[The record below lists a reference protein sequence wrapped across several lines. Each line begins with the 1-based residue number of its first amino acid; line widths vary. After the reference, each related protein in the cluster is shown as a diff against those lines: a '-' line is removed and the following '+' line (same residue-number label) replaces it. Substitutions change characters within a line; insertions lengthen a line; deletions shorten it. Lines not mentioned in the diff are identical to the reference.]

1 MTEHF
6 KIADELQSFGQE
18 GFDNYFRSFGQLSK
32 GYQAIAAEWT
42 DYSKQ
47 VFENSTKAY
56 EKMVGAK
63 SVEDAIEVQTKYAK
77 KAYDAHIAEMTKL
90 GEMYA
95 SLMQTAFNPW
105 AR

>member
-6 KIADELQSFGQE
+6 KIADEFQNFGPAN
-18 GFDNYFRSFGQLSK
+18 FDNYFRSFGELNK
-32 GYQAIAAEWT
+32 GFQGIAAEWT
-42 DYSKQ
+42 DYSKK

-95 SLMQTAFNPW
+95 SLIQTAFKPQ

>member
-6 KIADELQSFGQE
+6 KIADELQSFGQD
-18 GFDNYFRSFGQLSK
+18 GFDNYFRSFGQLNK
-32 GYQAIAAEWT
+32 GFQAIATEWT

-95 SLMQTAFNPW
+95 RLMQTAFKTW

>member
-6 KIADELQSFGQE
+6 KIADEFQNFGKD
-18 GFDNYFRSFGQLSK
+18 GFDNYFRSFGQLNK
-32 GYQAIAAEWT
+32 GFQAIATEWT

-77 KAYDAHIAEMTKL
+77 KAYETHMAEMTKL

-95 SLMQTAFNPW
+95 SLMQTVFNPR

>member
-6 KIADELQSFGQE
+6 KIADEFQNFGPAN
-18 GFDNYFRSFGQLSK
+18 FDNYFHSFGELNK
-32 GYQAIAAEWT
+32 GFQGIAAEWT
-42 DYSKQ
+42 EYSKK

-77 KAYDAHIAEMTKL
+77 KAYDAHIA
-90 GEMYA
+90 
-95 SLMQTAFNPW
+95 
-105 AR
+105 